1 MECEYCKKKLT
12 TLSSL
17 NYHKKTNKSCL
28 KIQLIEDKNKIQ
40 CEFCNKIL
48 SSKQTLKVHINNC
61 KTKKEIEKLKIE
73 NNLENEKLKK
83 EIARLENE
91 IIKLKIE
98 NEYLIKDHELV
109 HKIASQSKTTNLNH
123 NNKINVVNNIFNNPD
138 KVKEIV
144 ETQLTQN
151 HIVDGQKGIAH
162 FAFNTLLK
170 DDDGNPN
177 YFCTDLSRS
186 IFKFQNSDGELEKDF
201 KATRL
206 TDLIVSSGLKNKTV
220 NIANDL
226 WTNEDGTFN
235 LENFRIFN
243 PQANEIIMIQ
253 ADNSVFRNEL
263 ACLTSS

>member
-1 MECEYCKKKLT
+1 MECEYCKKKLS

-17 NYHKKTNKSCL
+17 NYHKKTNRSCL
-28 KIQLIEDKNKIQ
+28 AIQIKEVNINTNV
-40 CEFCNKIL
+40 CEFCNKTL
-48 SSKQTLKVHINNC
+48 NSKQTLKVHIKNC
-61 KTKKEIEKLKIE
+61 KIKEK
-73 NNLENEKLKK
+73 NENEKLKK
-83 EIARLENE
+83 EITRLENE

-123 NNKINVVNNIFNNPD
+123 NNNNKINVVNNIFNNPD

-144 ETQLTQN
+144 ETQLTKN

-170 DDDGNPN
+170 DNDGNTN

-186 IFKFQNSDGELEKDF
+186 IFKFQNSEGELEKDF
-201 KATRL
+201 KANKL

-220 NIANDL
+220 NIASDL
-226 WTNEDGTFN
+226 WTNEDGTIN
-235 LENFRIFN
+235 IDNFRIFN